1 MRKLMNALLG
11 LVTLLLASGALWRL
25 SDKVTL

>member
-11 LVTLLLASGALWRL
+11 LVTLLLASGAIWRVA
-25 SDKVTL
+25 DHVTL